1 MKKCC
6 RCAVVKT
13 TDQFSKYSKT
23 SDGLQCHC
31 KACQTIANKASYAAN
46 REREMARCQLARLA
60 NPEKTKATT
69 KKWRM
74 ENVERYAAMK
84 KAWRSANLEHT
95 KAQRIANYQ
104 ANQERDL
111 AAGRAYKAK
120 HKERLTAMQYE
131 KYWADPDAAR
141 LQMLAYR
148 AANPGIA
155 NAWAMSRV
163 AAKKQAVP
171 EWADLDAIKKIYE
184 AASFMTMTTGT
195 HHEVDHSVPLQ
206 SKFVCGLHVAHNL
219 QILTRSEN
227 RKKSNR
233 HWPDMP

>member
-1 MKKCC
+1 MKQCS
-6 RCAVVKT
+6 RCKSVKT
-13 TDQFSKYSKT
+13 FDQFSKYAKT
-23 SDGLQCHC
+23 SDGFQCHC
-31 KACQTIANKASYAAN
+31 KACQTIANKAFYAAN

-84 KAWRSANLEHT
+84 KAWRSANLEHA

-104 ANQERDL
+104 TNLERDI
-111 AAGRAYKAK
+111 AAGRVYKEK
-120 HKERLTAMQYE
+120 HKERLAVMQHE
-131 KYWADPDAAR
+131 KYWENPESAR
-141 LQMLAYR
+141 SQMLAYR
-148 AANPGIA
+148 QANPAKAMAWRMQRIA
-155 NAWAMSRV
+155 ASKNAIPVWVDFA
-163 AAKKQAVP
+163 
-171 EWADLDAIKKIYE
+171 EIEKIYE
-184 AASFMTMTTGT
+184 AASFMSMTTGT
-195 HHEVDHSVPLQ
+195 PHEVDHAVPLQ
-206 SKFVCGLHVAHNL
+206 SKFVCGLHVANNL